1 MQTFGVAAV
10 TAIEATASVYIQSLV
25 AEPIKLQF
33 ITKESFDA
41 IINLMVA
48 VIVVAW

>member
-1 MQTFGVAAV
+1 MQTFGV
-10 TAIEATASVYIQSLV
+10 TAIEATAAASVYIQSLV